1 MFENTNKEMPFE
13 IAKETMKAHR
23 LRNIMACLAIALT
36 TVLITVICGAGISTV
51 DALLAESDIKP
62 GPGTNGLGI
71 YGDMDTLDKVRKE
84 SQVEWADIARPC
96 MQGTPR
102 NKEFAGNEVKFLAVN
117 QEYYGHHYVNLISGN
132 YPKNEGEV
140 LISDTLVKKAGTA
153 ITPGQK
159 ITLNLIVLQGGK
171 QVELPVDMTIS
182 GIYDNPLEMLANYE
196 ELYTVET
203 FPDTYNPELNDALSI
218 IYIKFLNVTK
228 FTPEYELNE
237 KIGDICDR
245 VDGKGVVMAISG
257 DISTEI
263 MSSALLLLLVMIC
276 GFLLIYNIF
285 YISVVNDIRFIGNMK
300 IIGMTKKQIGMMLNW
315 QIRRLGAAGI
325 ILGDLAGTGL
335 NLFVIR
341 LFKMQGFSYS
351 QFYKTETPLFLAAVF
366 SIIFSAITV
375 WISSKKAISLAKK
388 VSPIEASRF
397 RSSGKKKTVFAI
409 FSFTLGGI
417 LFCMLFTVFVGYDTE
432 WKVDRKNES
441 DFTIQQWHAIQPM
454 NEAYEPMSDKLV
466 NAIRNLDFVKESYL
480 FYYAR
485 NTKDEEASDGFYD
498 QSIGEVKFEGRI
510 KEVMKEEFKKLQWI
524 EEEYIKNG
532 RYKSGILGMDA
543 EALDM
548 EVQNINI
555 LDGKLDAKLFAS
567 GDYLIY
573 HPFSSMGKKD
583 YLDYGMRAGEKI
595 TLSFWDYTQK
605 EYRTKTFT
613 VMAVVE
619 KIEDNYAG
627 EISLPI
633 QFVISNHAFEEIYKE
648 SAKKMVGA
656 LHLNTLG
663 RNQRMEQ
670 STIEKMIENDFN
682 PQVQMHSRYQSSM
695 DEQSKREQ
703 GVYIGLV
710 MGLIVAFI
718 GLTNI
723 INTMVTDV
731 LSRKIE
737 FATMQSIGMTKYQMI
752 AKICGTGIKMVLISL
767 LLISPLSLPAAK
779 ALASIMTTGFRPPVF
794 AQSCILTLF
803 AGILVV
809 YLTSCILTITLNQKT
824 AVERLREAE

>member
-23 LRNIMACLAIALT
+23 LRNIMACLAISLT
-36 TVLITVICGAGISTV
+36 TILITVICGAGISTV
-51 DALLAESDIKP
+51 DAILTEANMKP

-71 YGDMDTLDKVRKE
+71 YGDMNTLDKVRKQ
-84 SQVEWADIARPC
+84 SQIEWADIARPC
-96 MQGTPR
+96 MQGTPK

-117 QEYYGHHYVNLISGN
+117 KEYYGHHYMNLISGN

-140 LISDTLVKKAGTA
+140 LISDTLVKKLGTV
-153 ITPGQK
+153 IEPGK
-159 ITLNLIVLQGGK
+159 TITLNLIVSRGKK

-182 GIYDNPLEMLANYE
+182 GIYDNPLKMLANYE

-203 FPDTYNPELNDALSI
+203 FPDTYNPELNDEHSV
-218 IYIKFLNVTK
+218 IYTKFSGVTK
-228 FTPEYELNE
+228 FTPESELNE
-237 KIGDICDR
+237 RIGDLCDR
-245 VDGKGVVMAISG
+245 VDGKGIIMAVSG

-263 MSSALLLLLVMIC
+263 MSSVFLLLLIMIC

-300 IIGMTKKQIGMMLNW
+300 IIGMTKRQIGMMLNW
-315 QIRRLGAAGI
+315 QICQLGAVGI

-341 LFKMQGFSYS
+341 LFKLQGFSYS
-351 QFYKTETPLFLAAVF
+351 QFYKTGTSLFLAAVF
-366 SIIFSAITV
+366 SVFFSMITV
-375 WISSKKAISLAKK
+375 WISSKKAVSLAKR

-409 FSFTLGGI
+409 ISFTLGGI
-417 LFCMLFTVFVGYDTE
+417 LFCMLFTVFIGYDTQ
-432 WKVDRKNES
+432 WNVDRMNES

-454 NEAYEPMSDKLV
+454 DEAYEPMSEKLV
-466 NAIRNLDFVKESYL
+466 NDICNLDFVKESYL

-485 NTKDEEASDGFYD
+485 NVKDEEASNGFYD
-498 QSIGEVKFEGRI
+498 QSIGEVKFEGRL
-510 KEVMKEEFKKLQWI
+510 KEVMEQEFQKLQWI
-524 EEEYIKNG
+524 EEDFVKEG
-532 RYKSGILGMDA
+532 RYETGILGMEA
-543 EALDM
+543 GALDM
-548 EVQNINI
+548 EAQNINV
-555 LDGKLDAKLFAS
+555 LDGKLDANLFSS

-573 HPFSSMGKKD
+573 HPYSSMGKRD

-613 VMAVVE
+613 VMAIVE
-619 KIEDNYAG
+619 RKEDNYAG
-627 EISLPI
+627 EIGLPI
-633 QFVISNHAFEEIYKE
+633 QFVISNYAFEEIYEE
-648 SAKKMVGA
+648 SANKMIGA

-663 RNQRMEQ
+663 KDQSMEQ
-670 STIEKMIENDFN
+670 NTIEKMIENDFN
-682 PQVQMHSRYQSSM
+682 SQIQMRSRYQSSI
-695 DEQSKREQ
+695 DEQSTREQ
-703 GVYIGLV
+703 EVYIGFI
-710 MGLIVAFI
+710 MGLIVALI

-723 INTMVTDV
+723 VNTMVTDV

-752 AKICGTGIKMVLISL
+752 VKICGTGIKMVLISL
-767 LLISPLSLPAAK
+767 LLISLLSLPAAK
-779 ALASIMTTGFRPPVF
+779 ALASIMTTVFRLSVF
-794 AQSCILTLF
+794 VQSCILTLF
-803 AGILVV
+803 AGILAVF
-809 YLTSCILTITLNQKT
+809 LTSYILTITLNQKT
-824 AVERLREAE
+824 MVERLRKAE